1 MNRFSNR
8 SSGHPVFRLIWWTTN
23 LLLLLVIAASIATG
37 DWEYSVRKYLR
48 GFSDAIVPE
57 AAKPVDKVEAIL
69 SWMRNGPPRLEVTS
83 AENVSPRDPHD
94 TLNYRQ
100 LLAVCGS
107 ATNAF
112 LNLSRSTGLETRR
125 LLLLT
130 PDRNT
135 KHVVAEVFLDGHW
148 VVVDPTYRVILRD
161 AKGNL
166 LTRRDLQNP
175 EIFSQAT
182 SAIPDYTKAY
192 SYENYAH
199 VRVTAL
205 PFKGFQIRQL
215 LDHYFTGWDEYLD
228 WSLLLERRSFFY
240 LFLSVNSL
248 LFLTLARVFLARI
261 ADNRLRVP
269 RFRFRENL
277 VRATAAFFTSP
288 EIK

>member
-1 MNRFSNR
+1 MSFLSNR
-8 SSGHPVFRLIWWTTN
+8 SARHPLFRLIWWTTN
-23 LLLLLVIAASIATG
+23 ALLLVALFASIGTG
-37 DWEYSVRKYLR
+37 VWEYSVRKYLR

-57 AAKPVDKVEAIL
+57 ASTSLDKVQAIL
-69 SWMRNGPPRLEVTS
+69 AWMRNGPPRLEVTRP
-83 AENVSPRDPHD
+83 ADVSPRDPQD

-100 LLAVCGS
+100 LLTVCGS

-135 KHVVAEVFLDGHW
+135 KHVVAEVFLNGRW
-148 VVVDPTYRVILRD
+148 VVADPTYRVLLRD
-161 AKGNL
+161 AKGNF

-175 EIFSQAT
+175 VIFEQAT
-182 SAIPDYTKAY
+182 STIPNYSKDY
-192 SYENYAH
+192 NYDTFAH
-199 VRVTAL
+199 VHLSAL
-205 PFKGFQIRQL
+205 PLRGSQIREQL
-215 LDHYFTGWDEYLD
+215 DRYLPGWDEYLD

-248 LFLTLARVFLARI
+248 LLLLLLRVFLAWI
-261 ADNRLRVP
+261 ADNRLRIP
-269 RFRFRENL
+269 RFHLRENL